1 MIYVDSIQSGP
12 TPWPGGRFSHMISD
26 EGVGELLVFAQSI
39 GLRTSW
45 FQQRSAGAMPH
56 FDVSPGFRAKAI
68 RAGARAV
75 SSREYVEAMR
85 RYRERNAGPWTQPI
99 SR

>member
-1 MIYVDSIQSGP
+1 MIFVDPIQSGP
-12 TPWPGGRFSHMISD
+12 TPWPGGRYSHLISD
-26 EGVGELLVFAQSI
+26 ESVGELLDFGRSI
-39 GLRTSW
+39 GLRLGW
-45 FQQRSAGAMPH
+45 FQHRSLTATPH

-75 SSREYVEAMR
+75 GRLEFVEAIHR
-85 RYRERNAGPWTQPI
+85 FRSRNPGPWTAPA